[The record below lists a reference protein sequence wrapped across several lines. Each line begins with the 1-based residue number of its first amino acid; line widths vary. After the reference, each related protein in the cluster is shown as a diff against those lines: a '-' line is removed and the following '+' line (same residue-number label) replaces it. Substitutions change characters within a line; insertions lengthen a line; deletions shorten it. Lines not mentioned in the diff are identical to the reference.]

1 VIFGLQPPMQHFKCK
16 SIRDQENTII
26 FKIWDQKKGLKN
38 SPKRNNVIPQHVK
51 TGNEDI
57 NDSEDINP

>member
-1 VIFGLQPPMQHFKCK
+1 MQHFKCK
-16 SIRDQENTII
+16 SIRDQENIFI
-26 FKIWDQKKGLKN
+26 FKIWDKKKGLRK
-38 SPKRNNVIPQHVK
+38 SLKGNNIRPLHVE

>member
-1 VIFGLQPPMQHFKCK
+1 VIFGLQPTLQHLKRK

-26 FKIWDQKKGLKN
+26 FKIWDKKGGLKN
-38 SPKRNNVIPQHVK
+38 SPKRNNVIPQYVK

>member
-1 VIFGLQPPMQHFKCK
+1 MHTFKCK

-26 FKIWDQKKGLKN
+26 FKIWDKKRGLKN
-38 SPKRNNVIPQHVK
+38 SPKRNNVIPQYVK

>member
-1 VIFGLQPPMQHFKCK
+1 VIFGLQPTLQHFKRK

-26 FKIWDQKKGLKN
+26 FKIWDKKRGLKN
-38 SPKRNNVIPQHVK
+38 SPKRNNVIPQYVK

>member
-1 VIFGLQPPMQHFKCK
+1 LQHFKRK

-26 FKIWDQKKGLKN
+26 FKIWDKKRGLKN
-38 SPKRNNVIPQHVK
+38 SPKRNNVIPQYVK

>member
-1 VIFGLQPPMQHFKCK
+1 VIFGLQPTLQHFKRK
-16 SIRDQENTII
+16 SIRDQENTSI
-26 FKIWDQKKGLKN
+26 FKIWDKKRGLKN
-38 SPKRNNVIPQHVK
+38 SPKRNNVIPQYVK

>member
-1 VIFGLQPPMQHFKCK
+1 VIFGLQPTLQHFKRK
-16 SIRDQENTII
+16 SIRDQKNTII
-26 FKIWDQKKGLKN
+26 FKIWDKKRGLKN
-38 SPKRNNVIPQHVK
+38 SPKRNNVIPQYVK